1 MLDITLIEMR
11 ILRGDAV
18 DKLGFDHRVVTPARL

>member
-1 MLDITLIEMR
+1 MR

-18 DKLGFDHRVVTPARL
+18 DELGFDHRVVPPTRL